1 MLKRKSVSL
10 YKDLTKAKQ
19 RFALQNW
26 IKNHCLFDK
35 IILISKRLVLFI
47 LPTTIGSEMRAIW
60 KGHIRF
66 SLVTIPIRVYGA
78 VETKNSISF
87 NQLHKEDNG
96 RVGYD
101 KKCKKCGKSLS
112 QNEITKGYEYEPD
125 QYAVI
130 EQEDL
135 DKIKIKSTRIIEI
148 EGFIDEQEV
157 HPTLFDTPYYIG
169 PDGEVAAQAYSLLLQ
184 TLKETGKMA
193 VGRVVIRDRED
204 IVMLSPKEN
213 GMVMYKLRYP
223 EEVRNIHE
231 VPLLNGLKSN
241 KEQLKLAKTLV
252 NSMGAKLSDINME
265 DHYQTALKELIHAK
279 IEGKEIVS
287 TEEEIRP
294 VVDMMQALKESLEQ
308 AKKQKMPM
316 EKAKGKKKKAKP
328 AQKQSKQKKTG

>member
-1 MLKRKSVSL
+1 MK
-10 YKDLTKAKQ
+10 
-19 RFALQNW
+19 
-26 IKNHCLFDK
+26 
-35 IILISKRLVLFI
+35 
-47 LPTTIGSEMRAIW
+47 AIW
-60 KGHIRF
+60 NGHIRF
-66 SLVTIPIRVYGA
+66 SLVTIPVRIYGA
-78 VETKNSISF
+78 IESKNTISF

-125 QYAVI
+125 KYVII
-130 EQEDL
+130 EQDDI
-135 DKIKIKSTRIIEI
+135 DKVKIKSTKIIEI
-148 EGFIDEQEV
+148 EGFVNYKEV

-184 TLKETGKMA
+184 TLSETGKMA

-223 EEVRNIHE
+223 DEVRNIKE

-252 NSMGAKLSDINME
+252 DSMTTKISDINME
-265 DHYQTALKELIHAK
+265 DHYQAALKELIQAK
-279 IEGKEIVS
+279 IDGKEIIS
-287 TEEEIRP
+287 TVEEVKP

-308 AKKQKMPM
+308 AKKQKLPM

-328 AQKQSKQKKTG
+328 AQKQVKQRKQA

>member
-1 MLKRKSVSL
+1 
-10 YKDLTKAKQ
+10 
-19 RFALQNW
+19 
-26 IKNHCLFDK
+26 
-35 IILISKRLVLFI
+35 
-47 LPTTIGSEMRAIW
+47 MRAIW
-60 KGHIRF
+60 NGHIRF
-66 SLVTIPIRVYGA
+66 SLVTIPVRVYGA
-78 VETKNSISF
+78 IDTKNTINF

-101 KKCKKCGKSLS
+101 KKCKICGKSLS

-125 QYAVI
+125 KYVII
-130 EQEDL
+130 EQEDI
-135 DKIKIKSTRIIEI
+135 DKVKIKSTKIIEI
-148 EGFIDEQEV
+148 EGFVDYKEV

-184 TLKETGKMA
+184 TLSETGKMA

-223 EEVRNIHE
+223 DEVRNIKE

-252 NSMGAKLSDINME
+252 DSMTTKLSEINME
-265 DHYQTALKELIHAK
+265 DHYQAALKEVIRAK
-279 IEGKEIVS
+279 IEGKEIVAIV
-287 TEEEIRP
+287 EEVKPI
-294 VVDMMQALKESLEQ
+294 VDMMQALKESLEQ
-308 AKKQKMPM
+308 AKKQKLPM

-328 AQKQSKQKKTG
+328 AQKQAKLRKQA

>member
-1 MLKRKSVSL
+1 
-10 YKDLTKAKQ
+10 
-19 RFALQNW
+19 
-26 IKNHCLFDK
+26 
-35 IILISKRLVLFI
+35 
-47 LPTTIGSEMRAIW
+47 MRAIW

-66 SLVTIPIRVYGA
+66 SLVTIPVRIYGA
-78 VETKNSISF
+78 IESKNSISF

-125 QYAVI
+125 QYVI
-130 EQEDL
+130 VGQEDI
-135 DKIKIKSTRIIEI
+135 DKIKIKSTKIIEI
-148 EGFIDEQEV
+148 EGFVEDKEV
-157 HPTLFDTPYYIG
+157 DPTLFDTPYYLG
-169 PDGEVAAQAYSLLLQ
+169 PDGEVAAGAYSLLMQ

-204 IVMLSPKEN
+204 IVMLSPREN

-223 EEVRNIHE
+223 DEIRNIKE

-252 NSMGAKLSDINME
+252 DSMATKLSDINME
-265 DHYQTALKELIHAK
+265 DHYQAALKDVIQAK
-279 IEGKEIVS
+279 IEGREIVS
-287 TEEEIRP
+287 TEEEVKP

-316 EKAKGKKKKAKP
+316 EKAKGKKKAAKP
-328 AQKQSKQKKTG
+328 AKKQTKQRKQA

>member
-1 MLKRKSVSL
+1 
-10 YKDLTKAKQ
+10 
-19 RFALQNW
+19 
-26 IKNHCLFDK
+26 
-35 IILISKRLVLFI
+35 
-47 LPTTIGSEMRAIW
+47 MRAIW
-60 KGHIRF
+60 NGHIRF
-66 SLVTIPIRVYGA
+66 SLVTIPVRVYGA
-78 VETKNSISF
+78 IETKNAISF

-112 QNEITKGYEYEPD
+112 QNEITKGFEYETD
-125 QYAVI
+125 KYVII
-130 EQEDL
+130 EQEDI
-135 DKIKIKSTRIIEI
+135 DKVKIKSTKIIEI
-148 EGFIDEQEV
+148 EGFVDYKEV

-184 TLKETGKMA
+184 TLGETGKMA

-223 EEVRNIHE
+223 DEVRSIKE

-252 NSMGAKLSDINME
+252 DSMTTKLSEINME
-265 DHYQTALKELIHAK
+265 DHYQSALRELIQAK

-287 TEEEIRP
+287 TVEEVKP

-308 AKKQKMPM
+308 AKKQKLPM

-328 AQKQSKQKKTG
+328 AQKQAKQRKQA

>member
-1 MLKRKSVSL
+1 
-10 YKDLTKAKQ
+10 
-19 RFALQNW
+19 
-26 IKNHCLFDK
+26 
-35 IILISKRLVLFI
+35 
-47 LPTTIGSEMRAIW
+47 MRAIW
-60 KGHIRF
+60 NGHIRF
-66 SLVTIPIRVYGA
+66 SLVTIPVRVYGA
-78 VETKNSISF
+78 IETKNAISF

-112 QNEITKGYEYEPD
+112 QNEITKGFEYETD
-125 QYAVI
+125 KYVII
-130 EQEDL
+130 EQEDI
-135 DKIKIKSTRIIEI
+135 DKVKIKSTKIIEI
-148 EGFIDEQEV
+148 EGFVDYKEV

-184 TLKETGKMA
+184 TLGETGKMA

-223 EEVRNIHE
+223 DEVRSIKE

-252 NSMGAKLSDINME
+252 DSMTTKLSEINME
-265 DHYQTALKELIHAK
+265 DHYQSALKELIQAK
-279 IEGKEIVS
+279 IEGKEIIS
-287 TEEEIRP
+287 TVEEVKP

-308 AKKQKMPM
+308 AKKQKLPM

-328 AQKQSKQKKTG
+328 AQKQAKQRKQRKQA

>member
-1 MLKRKSVSL
+1 
-10 YKDLTKAKQ
+10 
-19 RFALQNW
+19 
-26 IKNHCLFDK
+26 
-35 IILISKRLVLFI
+35 
-47 LPTTIGSEMRAIW
+47 
-60 KGHIRF
+60 
-66 SLVTIPIRVYGA
+66 
-78 VETKNSISF
+78 
-87 NQLHKEDNG
+87 HKEDNG